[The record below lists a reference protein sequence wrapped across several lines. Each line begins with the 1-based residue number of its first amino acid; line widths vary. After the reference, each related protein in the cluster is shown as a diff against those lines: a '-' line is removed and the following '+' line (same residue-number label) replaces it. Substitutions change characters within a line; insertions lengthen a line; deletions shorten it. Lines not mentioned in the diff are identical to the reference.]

1 MLGGSLLRVIGGQWF
16 ISQKTRQIKRL
27 PARVECQ
34 EIDDATFYLFNP
46 DNSSGVPF
54 MLQDDGRLVGNG
66 DRTSSK

>member
-1 MLGGSLLRVIGGQWF
+1 M
-16 ISQKTRQIKRL
+16 KRL
-27 PARVECQ
+27 PAGIECQ